1 MVDCK
6 TFNISSHGVTTAL
19 YTYFCILSYSSNV
32 QGLLVAAVQPQLL
45 FKQLSTDGNKNRKT
59 IFNEN
64 DSSTAAVHQHSTQDK
79 G

>member
-1 MVDCK
+1 M
-6 TFNISSHGVTTAL
+6 
-19 YTYFCILSYSSNV
+19 
-32 QGLLVAAVQPQLL
+32 AAVQPQLL

-59 IFNEN
+59 ISNEN